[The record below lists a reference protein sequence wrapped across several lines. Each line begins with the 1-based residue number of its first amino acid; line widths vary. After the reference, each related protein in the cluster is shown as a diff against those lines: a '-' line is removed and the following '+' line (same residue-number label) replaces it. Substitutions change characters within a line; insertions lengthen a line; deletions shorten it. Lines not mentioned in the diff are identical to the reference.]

1 MSFRGFLDELGGAGL
16 IEEIDRPISPVLEA
30 AALSWHEGPL
40 FFHHLDGHRCA
51 MNVLGSRDLL
61 ARALGMEKSD
71 MVQRLG
77 RIRIED
83 GQTREVDSSPFFE
96 VISEPDLSRMP
107 ILTHFKGDGGPY
119 ITAGIVVSR
128 LGDETNASVH
138 RLMVLGKDRLA
149 ARLVPGRH
157 THRLRQKALDQ
168 DERLPVA
175 VVIGVD
181 PVILIAASTRVPM
194 SMEFSYASA
203 LRRGPVELT
212 TLDNGVAVPHAEIV
226 LEGYI
231 DGETAFEGPFVDI
244 TGTMDLVRM
253 EPVIHLTRM
262 MTREDPVYH
271 ALLPSGR
278 EHKMLMGLP
287 YEPLIFNEVSKV
299 ARVKDVLLTEGG
311 CCYLHAVV
319 QIDKRDESDPRR
331 AIDAA
336 MDAHR
341 SLKHVMI
348 VDADI
353 DIHDPQELEYAVATR
368 FRADEDLVVRPNV
381 RGSTLDPRSIDGIT
395 TKVGIDATMTLGE
408 EEKFL
413 RIRPELPGDGQV

>member
-1 MSFRGFLDELGGAGL
+1 MSFRGFLDELWDAGL

-30 AALSWHEGPL
+30 AAISWHAGPL

-61 ARALGMEKSD
+61 ARALRMEKSD

-83 GQTREVDSSPFFE
+83 GQTREVDSSPFLE

-107 ILTHFKGDGGPY
+107 ILTHFKGDGGLY

-168 DERLPVA
+168 GERLPVA
-175 VVIGVD
+175 IVIGVD

-203 LRRGPVELT
+203 LRRKPVELT

-231 DGETAFEGPFVDI
+231 DGETASEGPFVDI

-262 MTREDPVYH
+262 MTRDDPVYH

-287 YEPLIFNEVSKV
+287 YEPLIFNEVSRV
-299 ARVKDVLLTEGG
+299 VRVKDVLLTEGG
-311 CCYLHAVV
+311 CFYLHAVV

-368 FRADEDLVVRPNV
+368 FRGDEDLVVRPNV

-413 RIRPELPGDGQV
+413 RIRPVLPGGGQI